1 MENLKTSHTEQAQ
14 QESSEVGSFEEAMKR
29 ASEELLSSSDES
41 KAEETQET
49 QKTKE
54 EECEECGEEETT
66 DSTPLYILDKDGNK
80 IPFKFKADGKEFAPD
95 DPEKALQWASFGIH
109 ANQRLENLNKAEPI
123 LKTILE
129 AYNEGRLV
137 IKDEGKAQ
145 PKEKAES
152 EEDLDEILDPQLA
165 EAKREIKT
173 LKEEIE
179 FLKGITTK
187 KLIEETRN
195 NLRSEIGK
203 NREKFFAALAFEP
216 DAEDAPKSVWDFLQE
231 TDETGKLKYTVEDA
245 MKISHEQM
253 VNFIKNLIEKHPE
266 AFIDEESIYIK
277 KLKEKQ
283 EKEKA
288 PVSSPAEKGVAAK
301 TEKRKFKSLEDALQA
316 ASKELGSIFK
326 AAKSH

>member
-1 MENLKTSHTEQAQ
+1 MDDLETSHTEQTQ

-29 ASEELLSSSDES
+29 ASEELLGSSEES
-41 KAEETQET
+41 KAEEKQETQET
-49 QKTKE
+49 EKE
-54 EECEECGEEETT
+54 CDECGEEEA

-80 IPFKFKADGKEFAPD
+80 IPFKFKADGKEYAPD
-95 DPEKALQWASFGIH
+95 DPEKALQWASFGVH

-129 AYNEGRLV
+129 AYKEGRLV
-137 IKDEGKAQ
+137 IKDEGEAQ
-145 PKEKAES
+145 PSEKAEG
-152 EEDLDEILDPQLA
+152 EEELDEILDPQLA
-165 EAKREIKT
+165 EAKREIKA

-195 NLRSEIGK
+195 NLRSEIDK

-216 DAEDAPKSVWDFLQE
+216 DVEDAPKSVWDLLQE
-231 TDETGKLKYTVEDA
+231 TDETGRLKYTVEEA

-253 VNFIKNLIEKHPE
+253 VNFIKKLIEKNPE
-266 AFIDEESIYIK
+266 AFIDEEAIYIK

-288 PVSSPAEKGVAAK
+288 PVSSPAEKGVTAK
-301 TEKRKFKSLEDALQA
+301 AEKRKFNSLEEALQA
-316 ASKELGSIFK
+316 ASKELGSIIR